1 MQKRV
6 YNKSTGRDYSYDKEY
21 ESSDEQKKRRAK
33 RNKDRRQA
41 ERDGKVSK
49 GDGKDI
55 HHQGKGSLTKPIVR
69 DRSKNR
75 GDH

>member
-1 MQKRV
+1 MAQ
-6 YNKSTGRDYSYDKEY
+6 NRDYRREYD
-21 ESSDEQKKRRAK
+21 SFQGTDEQKKRRAK

-55 HHQGKGSLTKPIVR
+55 HHSGKNLTRPVVR
-69 DRSKNR
+69 DASENR
-75 GDH
+75 ADKKKR